1 MKKLVITLFAILA
14 GTSCAMAD
22 DAGCSAFKW
31 PVAREQA
38 LFSAAPAVQPG
49 AALAVG
55 QAVNFALAPV
65 DTISFA
71 MPPEHAPVAGT
82 FGALA
87 SVTVPPEGQLQLS
100 LSDEAWVDVIQ
111 DGHAMKSVGFSRVKT
126 CPGIRKSLRFKL
138 SAGQATIQFSGANTR
153 DLKVAVLAPEQSDA
167 N

>member
-1 MKKLVITLFAILA
+1 MKKLVLSLFATLA
-14 GTSCAMAD
+14 GISCAMAE

-31 PVAREQA
+31 PVTREQT
-38 LFSAAPAVQPG
+38 LFLAAPVAQPG
-49 AALAVG
+49 ASLAVG

-71 MPPEHAPVAGT
+71 VPPEHAPVAGT

-87 SVTVPPEGQLQLS
+87 SVTVPSEGQLQLS

-111 DGHAMKSVGFSRVKT
+111 DGHAIKSVGFSRIKT

-138 SAGQATIQFSGANTR
+138 SAGQATIQLSGANTE
-153 DLKVAVLAPEQSDA
+153 DLKVAVLAPE
-167 N
+167 